1 MMSRVRHCHESTVT
15 TPSQAGCA
23 VGLERGPG
31 HSGGGPPGGGVTAA
45 RGSGGVG
52 RRCRPLAAHYPRR
65 GPGPRRPP
73 LTHAE
78 SPDIHLRQELEGCSV
93 GGAWA
98 DPGLART
105 RRCSPARPLEA
116 PKGPVG
122 GSPGRTRGGLGT
134 QPRGLQQ
141 RRSARPAE
149 GGRRH
154 RPRGGARHGRLWP
167 LPAEMSGRF
176 GLESLPILW
185 SDLVRVHPGRPAAH
199 LTASTGWDEELRP
212 RTAGV

>member
-93 GGAWA
+93 AGAWT
-98 DPGLART
+98 DRART
-105 RRCSPARPLEA
+105 GLGVVARHGHWRRRKPSWRVSGAD
-116 PKGPVG
+116 
-122 GSPGRTRGGLGT
+122 SGRTRNAASG
-134 QPRGLQQ
+134 PAAAAQ
-141 RRSARPAE
+141 RKA
-149 GGRRH
+149 GGRRPQASPS
-154 RPRGGARHGRLWP
+154 RRRSSRSALAAPGGNVRKVWFGIASNTLVRSSQSSSGPAGGA
-167 LPAEMSGRF
+167 
-176 GLESLPILW
+176 
-185 SDLVRVHPGRPAAH
+185 SDG
-199 LTASTGWDEELRP
+199 
-212 RTAGV
+212 